1 MVSQGGFKNGLTTM
15 GLRLRAEEMQQLF
28 DRPVGSVFARWSHR
42 LSITG
47 MLFFCHVP
55 IRFEQ
60 RYREGDMQ
68 ARPLFC
74 LGATIQRARLLR
86 YKTSDGRF
94 RYHDFCSELDAA
106 NRQRI
111 EKEKTDTKTQTAAG
125 LSLPALPETPAVS
138 PNTRVGLVVFA
149 VDYRVFV
156 PSTPR

>member
-1 MVSQGGFKNGLTTM
+1 
-15 GLRLRAEEMQQLF
+15 
-28 DRPVGSVFARWSHR
+28 
-42 LSITG
+42 
-47 MLFFCHVP
+47 MLFFCAMC
-55 IRFEQ
+55 RFDLSND
-60 RYREGDMQ
+60 REGDMQ

-74 LGATIQRARLLR
+74 LGATIQRARPLR
-86 YKTSDGRF
+86 YKSSDGRF

-111 EKEKTDTKTQTAAG
+111 EKTDTKTAAG
-125 LSLPALPETPAVS
+125 LSLPALPETPSVS